1 MAARDRRRGTG
12 NTKGE
17 PGGGPA
23 LPLCAHF
30 LLEGR
35 WLSALPA
42 AVLDALPVDLLF
54 STFDAA
60 LAAALLVTFPLG
72 TDDHL
77 LRAPD
82 SQLHPLVEPQF
93 RHL

>member
-1 MAARDRRRGTG
+1 V
-12 NTKGE
+12 
-17 PGGGPA
+17 PA
-23 LPLCAHF
+23 LPGAHF
-30 LLEGR
+30 PLEGR

-60 LAAALLVTFPLG
+60 LLVTFPPG

-77 LRAPD
+77 LRARTLNYSRSSSRNSGTYSKTHYGP
-82 SQLHPLVEPQF
+82 
-93 RHL
+93 